1 MGTGAAAPRAVVPR
15 AVVLCGGRGARLR
28 PYTTVLP
35 KPLMPIGDRPILEIV
50 LASLRDAGVR
60 RVTLCVGHLAH
71 LIRAF
76 FDDGSRHGLA
86 IDYAV
91 EDQPLGTIGPLAFVD
106 DLGED
111 FLVLNGDVLT
121 DLDPMALFREHLAY
135 GADLTIATHRRE
147 VRVDFGVLEA
157 GDDGAVRAFAEKPV
171 ERFEVS
177 MGVYAMNRRV
187 LGLFERGKPFGFD
200 DLVLGLLA
208 SGRPVRRMLH
218 RGEWLDI
225 GRLDDYEAV
234 QSDPRWVKP

>member
-1 MGTGAAAPRAVVPR
+1 MTAPR

-50 LASLRDAGVR
+50 LESLRAAGIR
-60 RVTLCVGHLAH
+60 RATLCVGHLAH

-76 FDDGSRHGLA
+76 FEDGARWGIR

-121 DLDPMALFREHLAY
+121 DLDPMALFRRHLET

-147 VRVDFGVLEA
+147 VRIDFGVLRADE
-157 GDDGAVRAFAEKPV
+157 DTGAVVAFEEKPAT
-171 ERFEVS
+171 RFEVS

-187 LGLFERGKPFGFD
+187 LGAFDRGAAFGFD
-200 DLVLGLLA
+200 DLVLALLA
-208 SGRPVRRMLH
+208 AGRPVRRMVH
-218 RGEWLDI
+218 EGEWLDI
-225 GRLDDYEAV
+225 GRIEDYDAV
-234 QSDPRWVKP
+234 QSDPKWVKA